1 MNTEIQSQDQGVV
14 TTPGSMILN
23 PAAMAQIISFSNLMS
38 EGKCTVPKHLAGS
51 PADCMAIT
59 MQAARWNMDPFAV
72 AQKTHLVSGNL
83 GYEAQLVN
91 AVITS
96 SSAIIGRFH
105 YEYGGDWHVSGEGT
119 GTSSKNQP
127 GVNVNHGTTISPNCW
142 IRVGAILAGESEIQ
156 WGEPLFPAAVTTKNS
171 PLWVTNPKQQGAYL
185 ATKYWARLYCP
196 QVIMGV
202 YSTDELEPVTTP
214 SSATSPTERVINPEQ
229 ETTAEYPQSQFES
242 NFPAWEKLVLSGKK
256 SPIEMVKF
264 LSSKGINLS
273 EQQKNQVLTIS
284 SKEEAA

>member
-1 MNTEIQSQDQGVV
+1 MTTDIQVQDQGVV

-23 PAAMAQIISFSNLMS
+23 PAAMTQIISFSNLMA

-72 AQKTHLVSGNL
+72 AQKTHLVNGTI

-91 AVITS
+91 AVISS

-105 YEYGGDWHVSGEGT
+105 YKYGGDWTVNGEGV
-119 GTSSKNQP
+119 GKQSSNQA
-127 GVNVNHGTTISPNCW
+127 GVNVNKGTTINPNCW
-142 IRVGAILAGESEIQ
+142 ISVGAVLAGESEIQ

-171 PLWVTNPKQQGAYL
+171 ALWKTAPKQQAAYL
-185 ATKYWARLYCP
+185 AVKYWARLYCP

-202 YSTDELEPVTTP
+202 YSTDELDSTP
-214 SSATSPTERVINPEQ
+214 APQAQPTTERVINPANDDAPEQ
-229 ETTAEYPQSQFES
+229 PEYPQDKFDEVFPKWKLAIES
-242 NFPAWEKLVLSGKK
+242 NKVTAEGVIAKAETKYP
-256 SPIEMVKF
+256 
-264 LSSKGINLS
+264 LSS
-273 EQQKNQVLTIS
+273 QQKELILGVAS
-284 SKEEAA
+284 